1 LRWLDEVG
9 LTFACAGEAFGV
21 WPDDGWRDAA
31 AFPWLCEVGSAAFAC
46 AFALPRRLSL
56 LSALFALDELS
67 VLLAEVALS
76 PAFGEPS
83 VLRDPALPLLD
94 SAPAVLSA
102 TLPRSLVLVPL
113 FPRALL
119 PLPPALPRLPSA
131 WVSP

>member
-1 LRWLDEVG
+1 MRWLDEVG
-9 LTFACAGEAFGV
+9 LTFACAGEAFDV
-21 WPDDGWRDAA
+21 WLDVGWPDAA
-31 AFPWLCEVGSAAFAC
+31 ALPWLREVGSAFAC

-76 PAFGEPS
+76 PAFGEPL

-94 SAPAVLSA
+94 SAPAVLPA

-113 FPRALL
+113 FPRAPSFLS
-119 PLPPALPRLPSA
+119 PALPRLPSA
-131 WVSP
+131 LVSP

>member
-1 LRWLDEVG
+1 MRWLDEVG
-9 LTFACAGEAFGV
+9 LTFARSGEAFGV
-21 WPDDGWRDAA
+21 WLDVGWPDAA
-31 AFPWLCEVGSAAFAC
+31 ALPWLDEVGSAFAC

-76 PAFGEPS
+76 PAFGEPL
-83 VLRDPALPLLD
+83 VLRDPALSLLG

-102 TLPRSLVLVPL
+102 TLPRSLVLEPL
-113 FPRALL
+113 FPRSLL